1 MPTMEIAK
9 PQSGELPQVKGP
21 EMNDRDRVNDI
32 LSMQKYLTTGFN
44 TGLSEVQNPQLR
56 KSVASILTAQQEAQW
71 ELFNLMFEKG
81 WYKMKAAD
89 KQEIS
94 QAKQQFSGYSS
105 QFPSFS

>member
-21 EMNDRDRVNDI
+21 QMNDRDRINDI
-32 LSMQKYLTTGFN
+32 LSMQKYLSSGFN
-44 TGLSEVQNPQLR
+44 TGINEVQNPELR
-56 KSVASILTAQQEAQW
+56 KTVASILQAQHEAQW
-71 ELFNLMFEKG
+71 QLFNLMFEKG

-94 QAKQQFSGYSS
+94 QAQQQFSGYST

>member
-9 PQSGELPQVKGP
+9 SQSGELPQVKGP
-21 EMNDRDRVNDI
+21 QMNDRDRINDI
-32 LSMQKYLTTGFN
+32 LSMQKYLSSGFN
-44 TGLSEVQNPQLR
+44 TGINEVQNPELR
-56 KSVASILTAQQEAQW
+56 KTVASILQAQHEAQW
-71 ELFNLMFEKG
+71 QLFNLMFEKG

-94 QAKQQFSGYSS
+94 QAQQQFSGYST